1 MTSKGFSLDDKIID
15 IANSASEGE
24 IENLIDQL
32 VWRCQAI
39 SIRKS
44 KSEIRRRVNELKTI
58 GKIVKRGK

>member
-32 VWRCQAI
+32 VWQCQAI